1 MPAGRLSKGDFM
13 KLKKICICTAIT
25 AMMAASAVACGD
37 AGNGSVESYTSGQN
51 EIMPGN
57 AYMKSVMDIMK
68 KVAPDEEIELITGS
82 GGAGDILDFNVK
94 TKDGRVYIVGIAPD
108 DSPVYVKDGETKE
121 YLWTD

>member
-1 MPAGRLSKGDFM
+1 M
-13 KLKKICICTAIT
+13 KLKKICICTVIT

-37 AGNGSVESYTSGQN
+37 AGNSGVESYTSGQN

-57 AYMKSVMDIMK
+57 AYMKSVMDIME

-108 DSPVYVKDGETKE
+108 DNPVYVKDGETKE